1 MCRVDLNVF
10 ACRSKQKWELK
21 DVETKGCSS
30 ACLVMR
36 LIYCPCLLC
45 AQPFLSSCDDTQP
58 VCNKGFPSR
67 AGPKKKQEL
76 NTIKA
81 ALHLFLISSPRKPT
95 GDSAESLSFPLRL
108 TFTDFI
114 FRPFSLIFRACWGL
128 YHLLL
133 AFLLVS
139 LIVAIRVRL
148 VAMRGKSQ
156 RRTQWRTGG
165 KSSQEAACQGIYW
178 MCCDQNED
186 WLCAGCCAGW
196 KRVFILTQKYRQAFC
211 LYISLAVLRWRV
223 QSRGLAIT
231 LAQTKTT
238 GRKVMKFYKKYK
250 RCMMMKAN

>member
-10 ACRSKQKWELK
+10 ARRSKQRWELK
-21 DVETKGCSS
+21 DVEAKGCSS
-30 ACLVMR
+30 ACLVIC

-45 AQPFLSSCDDTQP
+45 TQPFLSPCDDTQP

-67 AGPKKKQEL
+67 AGP
-76 NTIKA
+76 IKTG
-81 ALHLFLISSPRKPT
+81 IKRDQSGSSPFPHILPVEAHRR
-95 GDSAESLSFPLRL
+95 LSRVALFPST

-114 FRPFSLIFRACWGL
+114 FSPFSLIFRACWGL

-178 MCCDQNED
+178 MLSQSEWGLTVCRM
-186 WLCAGCCAGW
+186 LCRLETC
-196 KRVFILTQKYRQAFC
+196 ILTQKYC
-211 LYISLAVLRWRV
+211 LFGGA
-223 QSRGLAIT
+223 T
-231 LAQTKTT
+231 LASSISSSCHRF
-238 GRKVMKFYKKYK
+238 GSD
-250 RCMMMKAN
+250 